1 MPKKK
6 VKLMPPDPYIPP
18 KTADLTGVSRPD
30 LKAQRNYHQRQLN
43 KGLARLSVYVPDADR
58 DAFWDAVDK
67 LRDRW
72 HRMGLP
78 Y

>member
-1 MPKKK
+1 
-6 VKLMPPDPYIPP
+6 MPPA
-18 KTADLTGVSRPD
+18 KKPD
-30 LKAQRNYHQRQLN
+30 NQVDRHTKAQRNYHQRQLDR
-43 KGLARLSVYVPDADR
+43 GLVRLSVYVPDADR

-72 HRMGLP
+72 HEKGLP

>member
-1 MPKKK
+1 MAEKQ
-6 VKLMPPDPYIPP
+6 PPEQEVD
-18 KTADLTGVSRPD
+18 KNVR
-30 LKAQRNYHQRQLN
+30 KQRAFYQRQ
-43 KGLARLSVYVPDADR
+43 KERGLVRISVYVPDADR

-72 HRMGLP
+72 HAMGLP

>member
-1 MPKKK
+1 MPKKT
-6 VKLMPPDPYIPP
+6 KLTPPDPYVPP
-18 KTADLTGVSRPD
+18 KAAIVDAVSHPHI
-30 LKAQRNYHQRQLN
+30 KAQRNYHQRQLN
-43 KGLARLSVYVPDADR
+43 KGLVRLSVYVPDADR

-72 HRMGLP
+72 HSMKLP

>member
-1 MPKKK
+1 MPSKK
-6 VKLMPPDPYIPP
+6 VSLTPPDPYT
-18 KTADLTGVSRPD
+18 KTNYDDAPNGHAAR
-30 LKAQRNYHQRQLN
+30 QRTYHQRQLDR
-43 KGLARLSVYVPDADR
+43 GLSRLSVYVPDAER